1 MRGLALF
8 LLMTFPFAVP
18 AVAQKGEEDPAPHL
32 SREEK
37 MELVRGLTAEM
48 GVVKTFLPRSRRALE
63 FNADGTWDQAEW
75 KVIGR
80 EYGPV
85 ARVGEEVQVTK
96 VDLSRDKITLQ
107 INGGLNT
114 RGRWYERIEGGMGS
128 GNRGVPLSRGIT
140 RSAGTTVA
148 LHFPDRVPP
157 LTAQEVKK
165 LLAPVL
171 DFNRRSATENYF
183 DSLPEEIQEAIK
195 AKRAEVGMTRDQ
207 VEMAIGRPRDR
218 IRETVDGEDTE
229 DWIYGLPP
237 GKITFV
243 TFTGNKV
250 SRVQDHYAGLGGSVA
265 PPLKTPQ

>member
-1 MRGLALF
+1 MRGIVLSMLLAG
-8 LLMTFPFAVP
+8 FPVVP
-18 AVAQKGEEDPAPHL
+18 LAAQKGEEDPAPHL

-37 MELVRGLTAEM
+37 VELIRGLTAET
-48 GVVKTFLPRSRRALE
+48 GVVKTFLPRSKKALE

-85 ARVGEEVQVTK
+85 ARVGDEVQITK
-96 VDLSRDKITLQ
+96 VDLSTDKITFQ

-140 RSAGTTVA
+140 RSAGTTIA

-157 LTAQEVKK
+157 MSAPEVKK

-171 DFNRRSATENYF
+171 DFSKRSATENYF
-183 DSLPEEIQEAIK
+183 DTLPPEIQEAIK

-218 IRETVDGEDTE
+218 IRESVDGEELE
-229 DWIYGLPP
+229 DWIYGMPP

-243 TFTGNKV
+243 TFAGNKV
-250 SRVQDHYAGLGGSVA
+250 TKVADHYAGLGGSVA
-265 PPLKTPQ
+265 PPLKSPQ

>member
-1 MRGLALF
+1 MRILS
-8 LLMTFPFAVP
+8 LLILTAGVVTAPLC
-18 AVAQKGEEDPAPHL
+18 AQKGEEDPAPHL
-32 SREEK
+32 SKDEK
-37 MELVRGLTAEM
+37 IELIRGLTAEM
-48 GVVKTFLPRSRRALE
+48 GVVKTFLPRSKKALE
-63 FNADGTWDQAEW
+63 LNADGTWDQAEW

-85 ARVGEEVQVTK
+85 ARVGDEVQITK
-96 VDLSRDKITLQ
+96 VDLSKNKITFQ

-114 RGRWYERIEGGMGS
+114 RGKWYERIEGGMGS

-140 RSAGTTVA
+140 RSAGTTIA

-157 LTAQEVKK
+157 MTAQEVKK

-171 DFNRRSATENYF
+171 DFNKRSATENYF
-183 DSLPEEIQEAIK
+183 DNLPAEIQEAIK

-218 IRETVDGEDTE
+218 IRETVDGEDLE
-229 DWIYGLPP
+229 DWIYGMPP

-243 TFTGNKV
+243 TFAGNKV
-250 SRVQDHYAGLGGSVA
+250 TRVQDHYAGLGGSVA
-265 PPLKTPQ
+265 PPLKSPQ

>member
-1 MRGLALF
+1 MRGIVLSMLLPGIFALP
-8 LLMTFPFAVP
+8 LP
-18 AVAQKGEEDPAPHL
+18 AQKGEEDPAPHL

-37 MELVRGLTAEM
+37 VELIRGLTAES
-48 GVVKTFLPRSRRALE
+48 GVVKTFLPRSKKALE

-85 ARVGEEVQVTK
+85 ARVGDEVQITK
-96 VDLSRDKITLQ
+96 VDLSKDKITFQ

-140 RSAGTTVA
+140 RSAGTTIA

-171 DFNRRSATENYF
+171 DFSKRSATENYF
-183 DSLPEEIQEAIK
+183 DTLPPEIQEAIK

-218 IRETVDGEDTE
+218 IRESVDGEELE
-229 DWIYGLPP
+229 DWIYGMPP

-243 TFTGNKV
+243 TFAGNKV
-250 SRVQDHYAGLGGSVA
+250 TKVADHYAGLGGSVA
-265 PPLKTPQ
+265 PPLKSPQ